1 MFGEKGSLFLLSSST
16 MMKDVVRA
24 SVRLLDAGPWL
35 LCSTALPLGPS
46 SSSTSSS
53 TSTLVCIFPTLSSLC
68 QFGSSRLDLCVPYTV
83 LLLLVVVRTTIN
95 RSAIRSFLHSFTH
108 VPTSACPIVVVVVV
122 RKAFHVA
129 FIHSFIHSFIH
140 PSIHLF
146 IHSLLCLFV
155 CVACLPV
162 QSFFVRLKESYT
174 TTPYHHSHLT
184 RYDTDNCVVLDGIN
198 ETDVVLSFHKPCWT
212 WNKED
217 LC

>member
-53 TSTLVCIFPTLSSLC
+53 ASTSPSALVCIFSPLSSLC

-83 LLLLVVVRTTIN
+83 LLPLVVVRTTIN

-122 RKAFHVA
+122 RKAFHVPLL
-129 FIHSFIHSFIH
+129 HSFIHRSIH
-140 PSIHLF
+140 PSIHSF
-146 IHSLLCLFV
+146 IALFV
-155 CVACLPV
+155 CLRRMPSCPILFCSSQRKLHNNTVPSLP
-162 QSFFVRLKESYT
+162 SYT
-174 TTPYHHSHLT
+174 L
-184 RYDTDNCVVLDGIN
+184 RYRQVCCTG
-198 ETDVVLSFHKPCWT
+198 WYQ
-212 WNKED
+212 
-217 LC
+217 